1 MIYFGKYLKDYLE
14 YNNISQTEFA
24 TRIGI
29 TQKHMNE
36 IINGKTR
43 ITLEMAGNIERL
55 TGIKSE
61 FIINVENS
69 RILKENILKQY
80 GNIDNLKKEI
90 TINKNE
96 KCDTCTFLRV
106 GKHLICF
113 SNLLKFFFSL
123 FFIIWVCIRVPLF
136 SHFSISSFYFII

>member
-80 GNIDNLKKEI
+80 GNIDNLKKRNN
-90 TINKNE
+90 NKISYWWNKKE
-96 KCDTCTFLRV
+96 KLDKIQRWNR
-106 GKHLICF
+106 HLTSMYRFIR
-113 SNLLKFFFSL
+113 LLKSKRL
-123 FFIIWVCIRVPLF
+123 LHNSKIRKTNT
-136 SHFSISSFYFII
+136 IQKNR

>member
-90 TINKNE
+90 TIKYHIDE
-96 KCDTCTFLRV
+96 IKKRSVKYKRWRTTKRQRHSDGSKFPLLYLCLFLFCV
-106 GKHLICF
+106 L
-113 SNLLKFFFSL
+113 
-123 FFIIWVCIRVPLF
+123 
-136 SHFSISSFYFII
+136 